1 MSSRNRRLT
10 LPDATTLA
18 REALQLAGASLSA
31 AEALAEATVA
41 AEAAG
46 QPNVGFAHL
55 IDHLEALKAG
65 RIKGDAVPVLSRPAA
80 AIFHSDAGGGIAQ
93 LGFDMAFEA
102 LVAAARDLGIA
113 LFAQHNAYTCGALG
127 WFASRLAHEGLV
139 AIAASNGPALMAGS
153 GGATR
158 VFSTNPLAFAAPRSS
173 GAPLLIDQ
181 ASSETAF
188 VNVRR
193 AAKEGRPIP
202 PGWALDAD
210 GRPTTDA
217 AAAVKGAL
225 LAYGGARGAN
235 IALMVEVLAAGL
247 TGANWSLDAPSFVSG
262 DKSPGSGLLVI
273 AIAPDLLDPQFGQRL
288 DGHLHRLK
296 ESHNIHMPGETR
308 GEAASNAA
316 RNGIVIEQ
324 ALLDRL
330 LA

>member
-1 MSSRNRRLT
+1 MSSNNRRLT
-10 LPDATTLA
+10 LPAATALA
-18 REALQLAGASLSA
+18 REALQRAGASPSA
-31 AEALAEATVA
+31 ATALAEATVA

-46 QPNVGFAHL
+46 QPNVGFMHL
-55 IDHLEALKAG
+55 VDHLEALKAG

-93 LGFDMAFEA
+93 LGFDMAFDD
-102 LVAAARDLGIA
+102 LVVAARALGIA

-127 WFASRLAHEGLV
+127 WFASRLAAEGLV
-139 AIAASNGPALMAGS
+139 AMAASNGPALMAGS
-153 GGATR
+153 GGTTR

-173 GAPLLIDQ
+173 GAPFLIDQ

-202 PGWALDAD
+202 SGWALDAE

-247 TGANWSLDAPSFVSG
+247 TSANWSLDAPSFVSG

-273 AIAPDLLDPQFGQRL
+273 AIEPTLLDPQFVPRL
-288 DGHLHRLK
+288 DDQLHRLK
-296 ESHNIHMPGETR
+296 ENHNIHVPGETR
-308 GEAASNAA
+308 GEASADAA
-316 RNGIVIEQ
+316 RNGIDIEQ

-330 LA
+330 QA

>member
-1 MSSRNRRLT
+1 MSSPNNRLT
-10 LPDATTLA
+10 LEAATALC
-18 REALQLAGASLSA
+18 REALLRAGASPEA
-31 AEALAEATVA
+31 AAALTDAAVA

-46 QPNVGFAHL
+46 QPNVGLAHL
-55 IDHLEALKAG
+55 VDHLEALKAG
-65 RIKGDAVPVLSRPAA
+65 RIKGDAVPVVSRPAR

-93 LGFDMAFEA
+93 LGFDMAFDA

-127 WFASRLAHEGLV
+127 WFASRLASSGLV

-153 GGATR
+153 GGASR
-158 VFSTNPLAFAAPRSS
+158 VFSTNPLAFAAPREN
-173 GAPLLIDQ
+173 GTPLLIDQ

-202 PGWALDAD
+202 QGWALDSE
-210 GRPTTDA
+210 GKPTTDA
-217 AAAVKGAL
+217 AAAVKGML

-262 DKSPGSGLLVI
+262 GKSPGSGLLVI
-273 AIAPDLLDPQFGQRL
+273 AIEPKLLDPQFASRL
-288 DGHLHRLK
+288 NDQLRRLK
-296 ESHNIHMPGETR
+296 EDHHIHIPGGKR
-308 GEAASNAA
+308 GDATAEAV
-316 RNGIVIEQ
+316 REGIVVDQ
-324 ALLDRL
+324 TLLERL
-330 LA
+330 RV